1 MQTMKP
7 LLGPGLAAG
16 WTGLTGRVAPQ
27 PRLEDGTL
35 LDDRVGYRFAALLRP
50 EFASEL
56 SATVL
61 ERCVQRD
68 VAVVA
73 DNAPALQD
81 WLRAEGVGA
90 VLVRPDRYVLGAARN
105 QEEMEALAAAV

>member
-1 MQTMKP
+1 
-7 LLGPGLAAG
+7 
-16 WTGLTGRVAPQ
+16 
-27 PRLEDGTL
+27 
-35 LDDRVGYRFAALLRP
+35 
-50 EFASEL
+50 
-56 SATVL
+56 VL
-61 ERCVQRD
+61 ERCARRD

-90 VLVRPDRYVLGAARN
+90 VLVRPDRYVLGAART